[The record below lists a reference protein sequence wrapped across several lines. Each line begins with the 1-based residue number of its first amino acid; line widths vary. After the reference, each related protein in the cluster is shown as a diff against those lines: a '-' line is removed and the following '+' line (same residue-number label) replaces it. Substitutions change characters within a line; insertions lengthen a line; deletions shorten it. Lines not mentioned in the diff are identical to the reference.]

1 MKKIIA
7 TICLTLAT
15 TSVFAQIKCEPSPR
29 GGTCCWDIR
38 QDGPFR
44 PIGC

>member
-1 MKKIIA
+1 MKK
-7 TICLTLAT
+7 TLLILVVGML
-15 TSVFAQIKCEPSPR
+15 SWNVHAQIKCQPSPN

-38 QDGPFR
+38 VDGPFR

>member
-1 MKKIIA
+1 MKK
-7 TICLTLAT
+7 LLLLAVVGML
-15 TSVFAQIKCEPSPR
+15 SINVNAQIKCERSPS

-38 QDGPFR
+38 TDGPFR